1 MQKITTFLTFNNQAE
16 EAVKLYTSIFKNSKI
31 TATSRY
37 GEGFPAP
44 KGTVMT
50 MSFEL
55 DGQPFIALNGGP
67 SFTFSLGISL
77 MVNCD
82 TQAEIDDYWEKLSAG
97 GEKNVCGWLKDKF
110 GVSWQVVPAI
120 LGKMMSDKDPAKVQR
135 VGQAFMKM
143 SKFDID
149 ALKRAYEG

>member
-1 MQKITTFLTFNNQAE
+1 
-16 EAVKLYTSIFKNSKI
+16 
-31 TATSRY
+31 
-37 GEGFPAP
+37 
-44 KGTVMT
+44 MT